1 MQHAKISARGE
12 VVAAADVI
20 IDFQVGGGDSE
31 GLGIVVQAP
40 ASAGAALE
48 VRGEYPVCAGIRAP
62 ATEAYLPGNGGEELV
77 ARAQGS
83 DLHTYDLFHLKF
95 VIVVIEPGVQP
106 QEL

>member
-20 IDFQVGGGDSE
+20 VDFQVSSGHGE
-31 GLGIVVQAP
+31 GVVVVVQAP
-40 ASAGAALE
+40 AAAGTALQVGRE
-48 VRGEYPVCAGIRAP
+48 HSLCGDVCAPP
-62 ATEAYLPGNGGEELV
+62 AEAYLPGNGREELV

-95 VIVVIEPGVQP
+95 VIVVIE
-106 QEL
+106 